1 MLILS
6 TLIII
11 PILDSLICITEDAT
25 AHSVEVINSDFLTSS
40 LGEVDEHCNHDHCHH
55 NLNIFVS
62 FHSPKSFSKLNIN
75 YQLPENDVF
84 TSHFPLGSER
94 PPRA

>member
-11 PILDSLICITEDAT
+11 PTLDSLICITEDAA
-25 AHSVEVINSDFLTSS
+25 AHSIEISNSDILTAS
-40 LGEVDEHCNHDHCHH
+40 LDEIDGHCSHDHCHH
-55 NLNIFVS
+55 NLNIFIAT
-62 FHSPKSFSKLNIN
+62 HPPKSFSPLNAH

-84 TSHFPLGSER
+84 TAHFPLATKR